1 MVDIVIEAGV
11 KLSEISLKT
20 MDIDSEE
27 PEVKIISSGYELKS
41 IEIFFLIVS
50 NSVAQ
55 SIPNL
60 YVEET
65 LPQ

>member
-20 MDIDSEE
+20 IDIDSEE
-27 PEVKIISSGYELKS
+27 PEVKMISSGSELKS

-50 NSVAQ
+50 NSVEQ

-60 YVEET
+60 
-65 LPQ
+65 